1 MIKIIKTVSVKCDN
15 CKVIQDRESLDDFWK
30 EGWIQ
35 VAGLEQPDTLEFC
48 SLECKLIQMGEKGF
62 VLNPTKN

>member
-1 MIKIIKTVSVKCDN
+1 MIKILTTVNIKCDQ
-15 CKVIQDRESLDDFWK
+15 CKIIQTRESLDDFWK

-48 SLECKLIQMGEKGF
+48 SLECKAIQMGNNGF
-62 VLNPTKN
+62 IINPTKN